1 MSTSTETG
9 EGSSSRDVCDS
20 YEQAGKG
27 RSGGGGEVEELNIQV
42 AEVPSLVKD
51 IAHNGQYEQLEELI
65 SSGLMKSPRA
75 VATIAAAGHDDVISR
90 LIVHEPEYGLA
101 VVYGSL
107 CCGDQNQLFY
117 ARLGMDAALEVDYLQ
132 GPVRSAPI
140 LSEDFSRL
148 AVYAVQCALRA
159 RKPISGSD
167 AKIEREYSKLVRQ
180 CESFPSAVKAAAEKG
195 PVDASIERIFPHFA
209 KCKSNID
216 QIRHAMVSGCMPY
229 ERLVCD
235 TERTTENYL
244 TAAYM
249 CTTPKN
255 GALRGR
261 GLQYLGALDPQL
273 HNFFIDSVLTG
284 YTGQSIIP

>member
-1 MSTSTETG
+1 MS
-9 EGSSSRDVCDS
+9 R
-20 YEQAGKG
+20 QAQIAPGGK
-27 RSGGGGEVEELNIQV
+27 VEELKIQV
-42 AEVPSLVKD
+42 EEVPLLVKD

-65 SSGLMKSPRA
+65 SSGLIKSPRA
-75 VATIAAAGHDDVISR
+75 VATIAAAGHEDVINR

-101 VVYGSL
+101 VVYGSI
-107 CCGDQNQLFY
+107 CCGDQSQVLY
-117 ARLGMDAALEVDYLQ
+117 ARLGMDAALEIDYLQ
-132 GPVRSAPI
+132 EPVRLVPI
-140 LSEDFSRL
+140 LSEDFFRL
-148 AVYAVQCALRA
+148 TVYAVRSALRA

-167 AKIEREYSKLVRQ
+167 AKIQGAYSKLVRQ
-180 CESFPSAVKAAAEKG
+180 FESFPSAVKAAAEKG
-195 PVDASIERIFPHFA
+195 PVDASIEHIFPHFA

-216 QIRHAMVSGCMPY
+216 QIRHAMVSGSMPD
-229 ERLVCD
+229 ESLFCN

-261 GLQYLGALDPQL
+261 GLQYLEALDPQL
-273 HNFFIDSVLTG
+273 HKFFIDGVLTG